1 MRTMSPATAALIR
14 ERRLAITG
22 TYGLTVAENLCML
35 AYPTLTGRA
44 VDQLLQ
50 RRYEGLAWLVG
61 VWLLHLVLSFTRQR
75 VDTRVFM
82 GLYAA
87 VAAHMVGA
95 QQAGGQALSTVSA
108 RVDMV
113 RDVVGFFEKDV
124 PMVLHNLLAVVGS
137 LTMLF
142 VYDREAGFI
151 AMAVL
156 LPMVLVN
163 TWYWRRAVRLNQG
176 IHNQTEREVQDIASA
191 SPFRVRRHFL
201 LLRRWRI
208 RLSDAESWTWAVTE
222 LALMAALVWIL
233 VDFTQSPA
241 FTAGAVYA
249 VLAYV
254 YDYLEGLNQV
264 PTVVNSLA
272 RLKDVRRRLAQDDG

>member
-1 MRTMSPATAALIR
+1 MNSAIAALIR
-14 ERRLAITG
+14 ERRFGIAG
-22 TYGLTVAENLCML
+22 TYALTVAENLCML

-44 VDQLLQ
+44 VDELLQ
-50 RRYEGLAWLVG
+50 RRYDGLAWLVA
-61 VWLLHLVLSFTRQR
+61 VWLLHLGLSFTRQR

-87 VAAHMVGA
+87 AAAHMVGTQKA
-95 QQAGGQALSTVSA
+95 EGQGLSKVSA
-108 RVDMV
+108 RVEMV
-113 RDVVGFFEKDV
+113 RDVVGFFEKEV
-124 PMVLHNLLAVVGS
+124 PMLLHNLLAVVGS
-137 LTMLF
+137 LAMLF

-156 LPMVLVN
+156 LPMAIVN
-163 TWYWRRAVRLNQG
+163 AWYWRRALRLNQG
-176 IHNQTEREVQDIASA
+176 LHNQIEREVQDIASA

-208 RLSDAESWTWAVTE
+208 QLSDAESWTWAVTE
-222 LALMAALVWIL
+222 LALMGALVWIL

-241 FTAGAVYA
+241 FSAGAVYA

-272 RLKDVRRRLAQDDG
+272 RLKDVRRRLAEEG

>member
-1 MRTMSPATAALIR
+1 MTPAIAALIR
-14 ERRLAITG
+14 ERRFGVAG

-75 VDTRVFM
+75 LDTRVFM

-87 VAAHMVGA
+87 VASHMVGA

-113 RDVVGFFEKDV
+113 RDVVGFFEKEV

-142 VYDREAGFI
+142 VYDRDAGFI

-156 LPMVLVN
+156 LPMGVVN
-163 TWYWRRAVRLNQG
+163 AWYWRRAVRLNQG
-176 IHNQTEREVQDIASA
+176 IHNQIEREVQDIASA

-201 LLRRWRI
+201 LLRRWSI
-208 RLSDAESWTWAVTE
+208 KLSDAESWTWAVTE
-222 LALMAALVWIL
+222 LALMGALVWIL

-272 RLKDVRRRLAQDDG
+272 RLKDVRRRLAEEG

>member
-1 MRTMSPATAALIR
+1 MTPAIAALIR
-14 ERRLAITG
+14 ERRFGVAG

-75 VDTRVFM
+75 LDTRVFM

-87 VAAHMVGA
+87 VASHMVGA

-113 RDVVGFFEKDV
+113 RDVVGFFEKEV

-142 VYDREAGFI
+142 VYDRDAGFI

-156 LPMVLVN
+156 LPMGVVN
-163 TWYWRRAVRLNQG
+163 AWYWRRAVRLNQG
-176 IHNQTEREVQDIASA
+176 IHNQIEREVQDIASA

-208 RLSDAESWTWAVTE
+208 KLSDAESWTWAVTE
-222 LALMAALVWIL
+222 LALMGALVWIL

-272 RLKDVRRRLAQDDG
+272 RLKDVRRRLADET

>member
-1 MRTMSPATAALIR
+1 MTPAIAALIR
-14 ERRLAITG
+14 ERRFGVAG

-75 VDTRVFM
+75 LDTRVFM

-87 VAAHMVGA
+87 VASHMVGA
-95 QQAGGQALSTVSA
+95 QQASGQALSTVSA

-113 RDVVGFFEKDV
+113 RDVVGFFEKEV

-142 VYDREAGFI
+142 VYDRDAGFI

-156 LPMVLVN
+156 LPMGMVN
-163 TWYWRRAVRLNQG
+163 AWYWRRAVRLNQG
-176 IHNQTEREVQDIASA
+176 IHNQIEREVQDIASA

-208 RLSDAESWTWAVTE
+208 KLSDAESWTWAVTE
-222 LALMAALVWIL
+222 LALMGALVWIL

-272 RLKDVRRRLAQDDG
+272 RLKDVRKRLADEG

>member
-1 MRTMSPATAALIR
+1 MAGMTPAIAALIR
-14 ERRLAITG
+14 ERRFGVAG

-50 RRYEGLAWLVG
+50 RRYEGLAWLVA

-75 VDTRVFM
+75 LDTRVFM

-87 VAAHMVGA
+87 VASHMVGA

-113 RDVVGFFEKDV
+113 RDVVGFFEKEV

-142 VYDREAGFI
+142 VYDRDAGFI

-156 LPMVLVN
+156 LPMGVVN
-163 TWYWRRAVRLNQG
+163 AWYWRRAVRLNQG
-176 IHNQTEREVQDIASA
+176 IHNQIEREVQDIASA

-208 RLSDAESWTWAVTE
+208 KLSDAESWTWAVTE
-222 LALMAALVWIL
+222 LALMGALVWIL

-272 RLKDVRRRLAQDDG
+272 RLKDVRKRLADEG

>member
-1 MRTMSPATAALIR
+1 MTPAIAALIR
-14 ERRLAITG
+14 ERRFGVAG

-75 VDTRVFM
+75 LDTRVFM

-87 VAAHMVGA
+87 VASHMVGA

-113 RDVVGFFEKDV
+113 RDVVGFFEKEV

-142 VYDREAGFI
+142 VYDRDAGFI

-156 LPMVLVN
+156 LPMGVVN
-163 TWYWRRAVRLNQG
+163 AWYWRRAVRLNQG
-176 IHNQTEREVQDIASA
+176 IHNQIEREVQDIASA

-208 RLSDAESWTWAVTE
+208 KLSDAESWTWAVTE
-222 LALMAALVWIL
+222 LALMGALVWIL

-272 RLKDVRRRLAQDDG
+272 QLKDVRRRLAEEG

>member
-1 MRTMSPATAALIR
+1 MTPAIAALIR
-14 ERRLAITG
+14 ERRFGVAG

-75 VDTRVFM
+75 LDTRVFM

-87 VAAHMVGA
+87 VASHMVGA

-113 RDVVGFFEKDV
+113 RDVVGFFEKEV

-142 VYDREAGFI
+142 VYDRDAGFI

-156 LPMVLVN
+156 LPMGVVN
-163 TWYWRRAVRLNQG
+163 AWYWRRAVRLNQG
-176 IHNQTEREVQDIASA
+176 IHNQIEREVGDIASA

-208 RLSDAESWTWAVTE
+208 KLSDAESWTWAVTE
-222 LALMAALVWIL
+222 LALMGALVWIL

-264 PTVVNSLA
+264 PTVVNSVA
-272 RLKDVRRRLAQDDG
+272 RLKDVRRRLADEA

>member
-1 MRTMSPATAALIR
+1 MTPAIAALIR
-14 ERRLAITG
+14 ERRFGVAS

-75 VDTRVFM
+75 LDTRVFM

-87 VAAHMVGA
+87 VASHMVGA

-113 RDVVGFFEKDV
+113 RDVVGFFEKEV

-142 VYDREAGFI
+142 VYDRDAGFI

-156 LPMVLVN
+156 LPMALVN
-163 TWYWRRAVRLNQG
+163 AWYWRRALRLNQG
-176 IHNQTEREVQDIASA
+176 IHNQIEREVQDIASA

-208 RLSDAESWTWAVTE
+208 KLSDAESWTWAVTE
-222 LALMAALVWIL
+222 LALMGALVWIL

-272 RLKDVRRRLAQDDG
+272 RLRDVRQRLAEQS

>member
-1 MRTMSPATAALIR
+1 MTPAIAALIR
-14 ERRLAITG
+14 ERRFAIAG
-22 TYGLTVAENLCML
+22 TYGLTLAENLCML

-44 VDQLLQ
+44 VDDLLQ
-50 RRYEGLAWLVG
+50 RRYEGLAGLVA

-87 VAAHMVGA
+87 VAAHMVGT
-95 QQAGGQALSTVSA
+95 QQAQGQALSKVSA
-108 RVDMV
+108 RVEMV
-113 RDVVGFFEKDV
+113 RDVVGFFEKEV

-137 LTMLF
+137 LAMLF
-142 VYDREAGFI
+142 VYDREAGLI

-156 LPMVLVN
+156 LPMGAVN
-163 TWYWRRAVRLNQG
+163 AWYWRRALRLNRG
-176 IHNQTEREVQDIASA
+176 IHNQIEREVRDIASA

-241 FTAGAVYA
+241 FSAGAVYA

-272 RLKDVRRRLAQDDG
+272 RLRDVRRRLAEAA

>member
-1 MRTMSPATAALIR
+1 MTPAIAALIR
-14 ERRLAITG
+14 ERRFGVAS

-75 VDTRVFM
+75 LDTRVFM

-87 VAAHMVGA
+87 VASHMVGA

-113 RDVVGFFEKDV
+113 RDVVGFFEKEV

-142 VYDREAGFI
+142 VYDRDAGFI

-156 LPMVLVN
+156 LPMGVVN
-163 TWYWRRAVRLNQG
+163 AWYWRRAVRLNQG
-176 IHNQTEREVQDIASA
+176 IHNQIEREVQDIASA

-208 RLSDAESWTWAVTE
+208 KLSDAESWTWAVTE
-222 LALMAALVWIL
+222 LALMGALVWIL

-264 PTVVNSLA
+264 PTVVNSVA
-272 RLKDVRRRLAQDDG
+272 RLKDVRRRLADEG

>member
-1 MRTMSPATAALIR
+1 MTPAIAALIR
-14 ERRLAITG
+14 ERRFAIAG
-22 TYGLTVAENLCML
+22 TYGLTLAENLCML

-44 VDQLLQ
+44 VDDLLQ
-50 RRYEGLAWLVG
+50 RRYEGLAGLVA

-87 VAAHMVGA
+87 VAAHMVGT
-95 QQAGGQALSTVSA
+95 QQAQGQALSKVSA
-108 RVDMV
+108 RVEMV
-113 RDVVGFFEKDV
+113 RDVVGFFEKEV

-137 LTMLF
+137 LAMLF
-142 VYDREAGFI
+142 VYDREAGLI

-156 LPMVLVN
+156 LPMGAVN
-163 TWYWRRAVRLNQG
+163 AWYWRRALRLNRG
-176 IHNQTEREVQDIASA
+176 IHNQIEREVQDIASA

-208 RLSDAESWTWAVTE
+208 KLSDAESWTWAVTE
-222 LALMAALVWIL
+222 LALMGALVWIL

-241 FTAGAVYA
+241 FSAGAVYA

-272 RLKDVRRRLAQDDG
+272 RLKDVRRRLAEAA

>member
-1 MRTMSPATAALIR
+1 MTPAIAALIR
-14 ERRLAITG
+14 ERRFGVAG

-75 VDTRVFM
+75 LDTRVFM

-87 VAAHMVGA
+87 VASHMVGA
-95 QQAGGQALSTVSA
+95 QQAGGHALSTVSA

-113 RDVVGFFEKDV
+113 RDVVGFFEKEV

-142 VYDREAGFI
+142 VYDRDAGFI

-156 LPMVLVN
+156 LPMGVVN
-163 TWYWRRAVRLNQG
+163 AWYWRRAVRLNQG
-176 IHNQTEREVQDIASA
+176 IHNQIEREVQDIASA

-208 RLSDAESWTWAVTE
+208 KLSDAESWTWAVTE
-222 LALMAALVWIL
+222 LALMGALVWIL

-272 RLKDVRRRLAQDDG
+272 RLKDVRRRLAEDG

>member
-1 MRTMSPATAALIR
+1 MAGMTPAIAALIR
-14 ERRLAITG
+14 ERRFGVAG

-50 RRYEGLAWLVG
+50 RRYEGLAWLVA

-75 VDTRVFM
+75 LDTRVFM

-87 VAAHMVGA
+87 VASHMVGA

-113 RDVVGFFEKDV
+113 RDVVGFFEKEV

-142 VYDREAGFI
+142 VYDRDAGFI

-156 LPMVLVN
+156 LPMGVVN
-163 TWYWRRAVRLNQG
+163 AWYWRRAVRLNQG
-176 IHNQTEREVQDIASA
+176 IHNQIEREVQDIASA

-222 LALMAALVWIL
+222 LALMGALVWIL

-272 RLKDVRRRLAQDDG
+272 RLKDVRRRLAEEG

>member
-1 MRTMSPATAALIR
+1 
-14 ERRLAITG
+14 
-22 TYGLTVAENLCML
+22 VAENLCML

-75 VDTRVFM
+75 LDTRVFM

-87 VAAHMVGA
+87 VASHMVGA

-113 RDVVGFFEKDV
+113 RDVVGFFEKEV

-142 VYDREAGFI
+142 VYDRDAGFI

-156 LPMVLVN
+156 LPMGVVN
-163 TWYWRRAVRLNQG
+163 AWYWRRAVRLNQG
-176 IHNQTEREVQDIASA
+176 IHNQIEREVQDIASA

-208 RLSDAESWTWAVTE
+208 KLSDAESWTWAVTE
-222 LALMAALVWIL
+222 LALMGALVWIL

-272 RLKDVRRRLAQDDG
+272 RLKDVRRRLAEES

>member
-1 MRTMSPATAALIR
+1 M
-14 ERRLAITG
+14 
-22 TYGLTVAENLCML
+22 
-35 AYPTLTGRA
+35 
-44 VDQLLQ
+44 
-50 RRYEGLAWLVG
+50 
-61 VWLLHLVLSFTRQR
+61 
-75 VDTRVFM
+75 
-82 GLYAA
+82 
-87 VAAHMVGA
+87 
-95 QQAGGQALSTVSA
+95 QQADGQGLSKVSA
-108 RVDMV
+108 RVEMV
-113 RDVVGFFEKDV
+113 RDVVGFFEKEV
-124 PMVLHNLLAVVGS
+124 PMVMHNLLAVIGS

-156 LPMVLVN
+156 LPMAIIN

-176 IHNQTEREVQDIASA
+176 IHSQIEREVADIASA

-201 LLRRWRI
+201 LLCRWRI
-208 RLSDAESWTWAVTE
+208 RLSEAVTE
-222 LALMAALVWIL
+222 LALLAALVWIL

-241 FTAGAVYA
+241 FTAGAIYA

-272 RLKDVRRRLAQDDG
+272 RLRDVRQRLAEDEI

>member
-1 MRTMSPATAALIR
+1 MTPAIAALIR
-14 ERRLAITG
+14 ERSFGVAS

-75 VDTRVFM
+75 LDTRVFM

-87 VAAHMVGA
+87 VASHMVGA

-113 RDVVGFFEKDV
+113 RDVVGFFEKEV

-142 VYDREAGFI
+142 VYDRDAGFI

-156 LPMVLVN
+156 LPMGVVN
-163 TWYWRRAVRLNQG
+163 AWYWRRAVRLNQG
-176 IHNQTEREVQDIASA
+176 IHNQIEREVQDIASA

-208 RLSDAESWTWAVTE
+208 KLSDAESWTWAVTE
-222 LALMAALVWIL
+222 LALMGALVWIL

-264 PTVVNSLA
+264 PTVVNSVA
-272 RLKDVRRRLAQDDG
+272 RLKDVRRRLAEEG

>member
-1 MRTMSPATAALIR
+1 MTPAIAALIR
-14 ERRLAITG
+14 ERRFGVAG

-35 AYPTLTGRA
+35 AYPTLAGQA

-75 VDTRVFM
+75 LDTRVFM

-87 VAAHMVGA
+87 VASHMVGA

-113 RDVVGFFEKDV
+113 RDVVGFFEKEV

-142 VYDREAGFI
+142 VYDRDAGFI

-156 LPMVLVN
+156 LPMGMVN
-163 TWYWRRAVRLNQG
+163 AWYWRRAVRLNQG
-176 IHNQTEREVQDIASA
+176 IHNQIEREVQDIASA

-208 RLSDAESWTWAVTE
+208 KLSDAESWTWAVTE
-222 LALMAALVWIL
+222 LALMGALVWIL

-272 RLKDVRRRLAQDDG
+272 RLKDVRRRLAEEG

>member
-1 MRTMSPATAALIR
+1 MAGMTPAIAALIR
-14 ERRLAITG
+14 ERRFGVAG

-75 VDTRVFM
+75 LDTRVFM

-87 VAAHMVGA
+87 VASHMVGA

-113 RDVVGFFEKDV
+113 RDVVGFFEKEV

-142 VYDREAGFI
+142 VYDRDAGFI

-156 LPMVLVN
+156 LPMGVVN
-163 TWYWRRAVRLNQG
+163 AWYWRRAVRLNQG
-176 IHNQTEREVQDIASA
+176 IHNQIEREVQDIASA

-201 LLRRWRI
+201 LLRRWSI
-208 RLSDAESWTWAVTE
+208 KLSDAESWTWAVTE
-222 LALMAALVWIL
+222 LALMGALVWIL

-272 RLKDVRRRLAQDDG
+272 RLKDVRRRLAEEG

>member
-1 MRTMSPATAALIR
+1 MTPAIAALIR
-14 ERRLAITG
+14 ERRFGVAS

-75 VDTRVFM
+75 LDTRVFM

-87 VAAHMVGA
+87 VASHMVGA

-113 RDVVGFFEKDV
+113 RDVVGFFEKEV

-142 VYDREAGFI
+142 VYDRDAGFI

-156 LPMVLVN
+156 LPMGVVN
-163 TWYWRRAVRLNQG
+163 AWYWRRAVRLNQG
-176 IHNQTEREVQDIASA
+176 IHNQIEREVQDIASA

-208 RLSDAESWTWAVTE
+208 KLSDAESWTWAVTE
-222 LALMAALVWIL
+222 LALMGALVWIL

-264 PTVVNSLA
+264 PTVVNSVA
-272 RLKDVRRRLAQDDG
+272 RLKDVRRRLAEEG

>member
-1 MRTMSPATAALIR
+1 MAGMTPAIAALIR
-14 ERRLAITG
+14 ERRFGVAG

-75 VDTRVFM
+75 LDTRVFM

-87 VAAHMVGA
+87 VASHMVGA

-113 RDVVGFFEKDV
+113 RDVVGFFEKEV

-142 VYDREAGFI
+142 VYDRDAGFI

-156 LPMVLVN
+156 LPMGVVN
-163 TWYWRRAVRLNQG
+163 AWYWRRAVRLNQG
-176 IHNQTEREVQDIASA
+176 IHNQIEREVQDIASA

-208 RLSDAESWTWAVTE
+208 KLSDAESWTWAVTE
-222 LALMAALVWIL
+222 LALMGALVWIL

-272 RLKDVRRRLAQDDG
+272 RLKDVRRRLAEES

>member
-1 MRTMSPATAALIR
+1 MTPAIAALIR
-14 ERRLAITG
+14 ERRFGVAG

-75 VDTRVFM
+75 LDTRVFM

-87 VAAHMVGA
+87 VASHMVGA

-113 RDVVGFFEKDV
+113 RDVVGFFEKEV

-142 VYDREAGFI
+142 VYDRDAGFI

-156 LPMVLVN
+156 LPMGVVN
-163 TWYWRRAVRLNQG
+163 AWYWRRAVRLNQG
-176 IHNQTEREVQDIASA
+176 IHNQIEREVQDIASA

-208 RLSDAESWTWAVTE
+208 KLSDAESWTWAVTE
-222 LALMAALVWIL
+222 LALMGALVWIL

-272 RLKDVRRRLAQDDG
+272 RLKDVRRRLAEEG

>member
-1 MRTMSPATAALIR
+1 MSPATAALIR
-14 ERRLAITG
+14 ERRFAVAG
-22 TYGLTVAENLCML
+22 TYALTVAENLCML

-44 VDQLLQ
+44 VDELLQ
-50 RRYEGLAWLVG
+50 RRYEGLAWLVA

-87 VAAHMVGA
+87 VAAHMVGT
-95 QQAGGQALSTVSA
+95 QQAGGQGLSTVSA

-113 RDVVGFFEKDV
+113 RDVVGFFEKEV

-137 LTMLF
+137 LAMLF
-142 VYDREAGFI
+142 VYDRDAGFI

-156 LPMVLVN
+156 LPMGVVN

-176 IHNQTEREVQDIASA
+176 IHNQIEREVGDIASA

-208 RLSDAESWTWAVTE
+208 KLSDAESWTWAVTE
-222 LALMAALVWIL
+222 LALMGAMVWIL

-241 FTAGAVYA
+241 FSAGAVYA

-264 PTVVNSLA
+264 PTVVNSVA
-272 RLKDVRRRLAQDDG
+272 RLKDVRRRLAEEG

>member
-1 MRTMSPATAALIR
+1 MAGMTPAIAALIR
-14 ERRLAITG
+14 ERRVGVAG

-35 AYPTLTGRA
+35 AYATLTGRA

-75 VDTRVFM
+75 LDTRVFM

-87 VAAHMVGA
+87 VASHMVGA

-113 RDVVGFFEKDV
+113 RDVVGFFEKEV

-142 VYDREAGFI
+142 VYDRDAGFI

-156 LPMVLVN
+156 LPMGVVN
-163 TWYWRRAVRLNQG
+163 AWYWRRAVRLNQG
-176 IHNQTEREVQDIASA
+176 IHNQIEREVQDIASA

-208 RLSDAESWTWAVTE
+208 KLSDAESWTWAVTE
-222 LALMAALVWIL
+222 LALMGALVWIL

-272 RLKDVRRRLAQDDG
+272 RLKDVRRRLADET